1 MSKQKPVPIID
12 ILKEARFYPSPHNS
26 QPMLVKVNEDE
37 TLDVYYDLKR
47 GLPAEAFGAQF
58 GYVCTGVFLK
68 SLEIVARHYGYK
80 TVEKLI
86 LTDMDFTS
94 DDRHH
99 LMGSVSF
106 VPAEASDQSEAAYK
120 NYLARKTSRIPYDN
134 KLVDA
139 SAIAAAT
146 ALAATYGQT
155 LHVVDNKEL
164 VKKVIDIN
172 QRTLFMDLENDAVHA
187 ELMEWLR
194 FSHREAE
201 TKADGLSAETM
212 LINGS
217 VLRFMI
223 KHRGLW
229 RLPIIGSLVKY
240 IYLNTMRGVRQVGWI
255 SGPFATLD
263 DYVQAGK
270 CFMDVWVLLTGSDI
284 RLHPY
289 GTVITNQTSHKAF
302 TELVGQA
309 ESDGEMAWILF
320 RLGYS
325 KLPPQSFRRDLSS
338 MIIEE

>member
-1 MSKQKPVPIID
+1 MGTVTF
-12 ILKEARFYPSPHNS
+12 LF
-26 QPMLVKVNEDE
+26 
-37 TLDVYYDLKR
+37 
-47 GLPAEAFGAQF
+47 AE
-58 GYVCTGVFLK
+58 
-68 SLEIVARHYGYK
+68 
-80 TVEKLI
+80 
-86 LTDMDFTS
+86 S
-94 DDRHH
+94 D
-99 LMGSVSF
+99 
-106 VPAEASDQSEAAYK
+106 DQSETAYK

-134 KLVDA
+134 KLVDEA
-139 SAIAAAT
+139 TILAAT
-146 ALAATYGQT
+146 TLAATYGET
-155 LHVVDNKEL
+155 LHIAHDKEL

-172 QRTLFMDLENDAVHA
+172 QRTLFLDLENDAVHA

-194 FSHREAE
+194 FSHHEAE

-229 RLPIIGSLVKY
+229 RLPIVGSLVKY
-240 IYLNTMRGVRQVGWI
+240 VYLNTMRGVRQVGWI
-255 SGPFATLD
+255 SGPFAALN

-270 CFMDVWVLLTGSDI
+270 CFMDVWVLLTGYDI

-302 TELVGQA
+302 TDLVG
-309 ESDGEMAWILF
+309 ETETDGQMAWILF